1 MLAFSFLPRAMSA
14 FRKPLAKREEEML
27 RHTAKPA
34 SSLQCA
40 IMGWLALNENEL
52 TWIALVVGGVA
63 FVGLFMSPAGLIGS

>member
-1 MLAFSFLPRAMSA
+1 
-14 FRKPLAKREEEML
+14 ML